1 MSKKRE
7 RHRKE
12 FVFLQKI
19 FLNAKILQKTI
30 DKALKRCYN
39 EIVNRKRR
47 KAGGK
52 ENGIHNRRA

>member
-1 MSKKRE
+1 MSKKRK

-39 EIVNRKRR
+39 KSVNRMSRKARR
-47 KAGGK
+47 KK
-52 ENGIHNRRA
+52 